1 MFVIITDG
9 MENAS
14 RFFNKNKIKGMIEL
28 YKNKYGW
35 EFLFLG
41 ANIDAVEVAND
52 YGINA
57 NRAVNY
63 TFDSKGTSLNYKVIN
78 EAISTVRSN
87 QDLSEEWKEEIE
99 NDYRTRN
106 K

>member
-1 MFVIITDG
+1 M
-9 MENAS
+9 
-14 RFFNKNKIKGMIEL
+14 
-28 YKNKYGW
+28 
-35 EFLFLG
+35 
-41 ANIDAVEVAND
+41 
-52 YGINA
+52 
-57 NRAVNY
+57 NY